1 MSSAQ
6 SVESLTLFILCA
18 GFAIAQESPAIPR
31 TVRDQMGYVVPA
43 AHIVRQGI
51 R

>member
-18 GFAIAQESPAIPR
+18 GFAIAQESDPIHGL
-31 TVRDQMGYVVPA
+31 VRDPLVS
-43 AHIVRQGI
+43 RSFS
-51 R
+51 

>member
-18 GFAIAQESPAIPR
+18 GFAIAQESRAIHG
-31 TVRDQMGYVVPA
+31 TVRDQMGYVVPG
-43 AHIVRQGI
+43 AHIVLQGI